1 MYSLT
6 MDDDRTPWVPL
17 QSLLGAFLDMIRIGK
32 VTAGEESD
40 SDEENSDSEEEEDDS
55 DSDEDVDMEIEEQF
69 SIEPRRPWTLHSNS
83 EHILYRTAEAFAAL
97 LKAIQGRMPNEVTS
111 PDASPAAP
119 DCKHK
124 APLAR
129 GAAY

>member
-32 VTAGEESD
+32 ITAGEESD
-40 SDEENSDSEEEEDDS
+40 DDEEDS
-55 DSDEDVDMEIEEQF
+55 DSDEDVDMEIEKEF
-69 SIEPRRPWTLHSNS
+69 SIEPRRPWILHSHS
-83 EHILYRTAEAFAAL
+83 GQILERTVEAFAIL
-97 LKAIQGRMPNEVTS
+97 LKAIQDRMPSNVTS
-111 PDASPAAP
+111 PGGPPATP

-124 APLAR
+124 AQLAR
-129 GAAY
+129 GVTY